1 MPRTLRLA
9 DPAPDATI
17 RGNSKRLQWY
27 TLWQVKS
34 GVIYV
39 GTQSLTP
46 PTWRVDVPVNK
57 TMSDNF
63 YELLN
68 RAFVEHAD
76 RPCLIL
82 PDGGSWSYGQIATL
96 AGRIAQALRVRGVVV
111 GDRVLV
117 QVEKSPEAVA
127 LYLGCLQAAA
137 VYVPINSA
145 YTHEEVAYFV
155 EDAEPSLLVCRRADE
170 AALNV
175 IAPNLSTLTLA
186 ADGTGSLMTSALAI
200 QPMDGIVA
208 REGSDTAAILYT
220 SGTTGRSKGAM
231 LTNVNLASNAL
242 TLIDYWGWQ
251 DDDVLLHALPIFHVH
266 GLFVALHCAMLRGT
280 AMIFLPGFDARQIIE
295 WLPSATVMM
304 GVPTFYTRLLEKGEF
319 NAETCRNMRL
329 FISGSAPLTEQT
341 FEAWRQRTGHLILE
355 RYGMSETS
363 MNTSNPLDGERVAG
377 TVGFALPGIEVRITN
392 DAGEVLASEEV
403 GGIEVRGPNVF
414 KGYWRMR
421 EKSAEEIRE
430 DGFFITGDLGVMD
443 GEGRISIVG
452 RAKDL
457 IISGGYNVYPK
468 EVEKLID
475 EMPGVVESA
484 VIGVPHTDFG
494 EGVVAIVVPVGDD
507 VSEPEVRLSLEGR
520 LARFK
525 QPKIVV
531 NVESLPR
538 NTMGKVQKKALRERY
553 KDLFE

>member
-1 MPRTLRLA
+1 MPSERKAKLG
-9 DPAPDATI
+9 PY
-17 RGNSKRLQWY
+17 SKRLQWY

-39 GTQSLTP
+39 GTPSLTP

-96 AGRIAQALRVRGVVV
+96 AGKIAQALRVRGVVV

-280 AMIFLPGFDARQIIE
+280 AMIFLPGFDAGQIIE

-341 FEAWRQRTGHLILE
+341 FEAWRQRTGHPILE

-377 TVGFALPGIEVRITN
+377 TVGFALPGIEVRIAN

-484 VIGVPHTDFG
+484 VIGVVHTDFG
-494 EGVVAIVVPVGDD
+494 EGVVAIIVPVGDD